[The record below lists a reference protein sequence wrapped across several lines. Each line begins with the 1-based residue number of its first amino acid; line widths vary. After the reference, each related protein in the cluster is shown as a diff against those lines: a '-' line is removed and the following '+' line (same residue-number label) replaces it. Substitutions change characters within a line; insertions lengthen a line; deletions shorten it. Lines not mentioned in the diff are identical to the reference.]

1 MANSQIV
8 MSPELEKEEVVKV
21 SKVTKVSKNKKGS
34 KTSKGSKKESSPWTA
49 DANTVFGFE
58 EEELRRKLENDAEF
72 KTTFMEHYKKLEGII
87 KDMKASE
94 KLEKDRARQLVR
106 EEKDLAE
113 RTRLK
118 SIIQKI
124 QENDPDVALEPEA
137 SALRFFDSS
146 IKYLKEWVKE
156 YKMKLKEAKNA
167 EKQAKLDAKEAKNA
181 EKQAKLEAKHTKQ
194 TAQMEKMEKD
204 LEKWNDLVDFEVLSF
219 ADKLTDV
226 EHFKEMK
233 AYHTRVK
240 LLVQVAK
247 FGENVEGIPEYDK
260 ENISD
265 EDLKTMHT
273 RIKLLNQLVKLD
285 QPLDYEC
292 DKSIEDLKEMIVEM
306 KNPVDVDYQSGPDEN

>member
-1 MANSQIV
+1 MANSQIA
-8 MSPELEKEEVVKV
+8 MSPELESEKV

-34 KTSKGSKKESSPWTA
+34 KTKGSPAWTA
-49 DANTVFGFE
+49 SAKTVFGFD
-58 EEELRRKLENDAEF
+58 EEELRRKLENEPEF
-72 KTTFMEHYKKLEGII
+72 KTTFMEHYKKLEGIM

-118 SIIQKI
+118 AIIQKI
-124 QENDPDVALEPEA
+124 QENDPDVALEPEGEQDN
-137 SALRFFDSS
+137 FFDSS
-146 IKYLKEWVKE
+146 IKYLKNWVKE

-167 EKQAKLDAKEAKNA
+167 EKQAKLEAKQA
-181 EKQAKLEAKHTKQ
+181 KDTEKQAKLEAKHTKQ

-204 LEKWNDLVDFEVLSF
+204 LEKWNDLVDIEVLSF

-226 EHFKEMK
+226 EYFKEMK

-240 LLVQVAK
+240 LLVQIAK
-247 FGENVEGIPEYDK
+247 FGENVEGIPEYDQEK
-260 ENISD
+260 ISD

-273 RIKLLNQLVKLD
+273 RVKLLNQLVKLD

-292 DKSIEDLKEMIVEM
+292 DKTIEDLKEMIVEI
-306 KNPVDVDYQSGPDEN
+306 KNTADVDYQSGPEEN